1 MGGFSAFARRVKGM
15 KPSRAVVP
23 HRQSRNVN
31 YPDSAELA
39 LCEAVNKELLGTA
52 KELLLA
58 AFPKADY
65 EADSADDLAFVSCEP
80 SGVFLREVD
89 RAADRVNGFQAERLA
104 GWSMM
109 AIGERYLAD
118 KGTERRKAIM
128 ARWAAEFAE
137 LCRSVKREM
146 RERVAAELYA
156 GYGSGRT
163 VRKVAEGLRAMLKE
177 GCAHRAELIARTE
190 TGKLNARINEAQ
202 AEDAGMEYYEW
213 GAAMDGRTRPTHA
226 AMDGRFCRYGEPD
239 TWYSYESGRMVRH
252 LREPA
257 TECFHG
263 MPGEDFQCR
272 CTALPY
278 FPELEADYSRPET
291 SLGVAQGNPFH
302 VEPTGRRT
310 LSEMVE
316 AANEA

>member
-1 MGGFSAFARRVKGM
+1 MGGFSAFVKRVKGM

-39 LCEAVNKELLGTA
+39 LCEAVNKELLGAA

-58 AFPKADY
+58 AFPKQGY

-89 RAADRVNGFQAERLA
+89 RAADRVNGFQADRLA
-104 GWSMM
+104 DWSMM

-163 VRKVAEGLRAMLKE
+163 MRKVAEDLRAMLKE

-252 LREPA
+252 PREPA
-257 TECFHG
+257 AECFHG

-278 FPELEADYSRPET
+278 FPELEADYSRPDA
-291 SLGVAQGNPFH
+291 SLGVAQENPFH
-302 VEPTGRRT
+302 VEPAGRRT
-310 LSEMVE
+310 LSEMVG